1 MPQVT
6 ANDSTK
12 LFYEEAGQGQPLVM
26 IHGWT
31 FSGRFFRNVVPA
43 LSEHARVITPDLRGH
58 GRSDKPGH
66 GYRVA
71 RLAADLRDL
80 LTALDL
86 RDATLLG
93 WSLGCPVIWSYLE
106 LFGRDRIRDVV
117 LVEQTP
123 KQFQTA
129 DWRKAHAQSFD
140 QASTAT
146 MLMQMKADPAR
157 FDEQNLTSCMH
168 VPPPDGEKAF
178 MLAEMALSPVEARA
192 AAMEDHTVHDWRDLL
207 PRLDVP
213 ALVMVAKQDKV
224 FPQGGPEWVGEHM
237 PNARAVEFENSSHM
251 IFHDEPEKF
260 VAAVSGFLGETR
272 DRSRS
277 PSA

>member
-1 MPQVT
+1 MS
-6 ANDSTK
+6 AIHSNDGVR
-12 LFYEEAGQGQPLVM
+12 LHYEEAGAGRPLVL

-43 LSEHARVITPDLRGH
+43 LAARARVFTPDLRGH
-58 GRSDKPGH
+58 GRSDKPGR

-80 LTALDL
+80 LAALDL
-86 RDATLLG
+86 QDATLLG

-106 LFGRDRIRDVV
+106 LFGRERVRDVI

-146 MLMQMKADPAR
+146 MLEQMKADPAK
-157 FDEQNLTSCMH
+157 FDEQNLASCTH
-168 VPPPDGEKAF
+168 LAPSEQEKRF
-178 MLAEMALSPVEARA
+178 FLAEMAMAPVEARA
-192 AAMEDHTVHDWRDLL
+192 AAMWDHTVHDWRDLL
-207 PRLDVP
+207 PHLDVP
-213 ALVMVAKQDKV
+213 ALVMVAGKDDV
-224 FPQGGPEWVGEHM
+224 FPEGGPEWVGEHM
-237 PNARAVEFENSSHM
+237 PNARVVRFEESSHM
-251 IFHDEPEKF
+251 IFHDEPDKF
-260 VAAVSGFLGETR
+260 VSVITKFLEE
-272 DRSRS
+272 SRG
-277 PSA
+277 